1 MGNPTKEY
9 IFKGLVT
16 LSFLKIKKKGSEN
29 VPILLP
35 LANPPDAA
43 ACSGALRRCPEI
55 FGKKIKLKKW
65 GVGGIIQ
72 SWSEIYTPLK
82 INL

>member
-9 IFKGLVT
+9 IFEWLVT
-16 LSFLKIKKKGSEN
+16 LSFLKNFFKKGSEN

-43 ACSGALRRCPEI
+43 EI
-55 FGKKIKLKKW
+55 FGKKIKKM
-65 GVGGIIQ
+65 GGG
-72 SWSEIYTPLK
+72 
-82 INL
+82 

>member
-9 IFKGLVT
+9 IFEWLVT
-16 LSFLKIKKKGSEN
+16 LSFLKKFFKKGSEN

-43 ACSGALRRCPEI
+43 EI
-55 FGKKIKLKKW
+55 FGKKIKKM
-65 GVGGIIQ
+65 GGGDNTKLE
-72 SWSEIYTPLK
+72 WNIYAPENK
-82 INL
+82 RVAE